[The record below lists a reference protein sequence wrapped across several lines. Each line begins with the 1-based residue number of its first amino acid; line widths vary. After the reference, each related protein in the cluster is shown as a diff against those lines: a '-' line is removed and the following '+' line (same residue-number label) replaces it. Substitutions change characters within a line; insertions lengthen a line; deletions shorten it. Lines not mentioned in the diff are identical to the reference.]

1 MLARTTSDSSDDFGS
16 PALPYVFHRP
26 TSMRGMPCAPPATP
40 VAGSASLGPHR
51 TTIHV
56 HAAPPG
62 PPQPTPASAD
72 GATAAS
78 STQKPP
84 EEGWLPYFK
93 VCGGVVA
100 ISLMSF
106 SYAAAHAQAG
116 TTSTM
121 QINDPECSWME
132 EMRRLN
138 PVGCLKPSFDK
149 SITPSREAA
158 PQALPSPLAA
168 ARFPLTAP
176 PPSPCFL
183 RTGTDR
189 RPPPS

>member
-1 MLARTTSDSSDDFGS
+1 
-16 PALPYVFHRP
+16 
-26 TSMRGMPCAPPATP
+26 MPCAPPATP
-40 VAGSASLGPHR
+40 VAGSVSLGPHR
-51 TTIHV
+51 MTIHV

-62 PPQPTPASAD
+62 PPQPAPASAG

-78 STQKPP
+78 PTQKPP

-100 ISLMSF
+100 IPLMSF

-138 PVGCLKPSFDK
+138 PVGCLKL
-149 SITPSREAA
+149 RQEHHAVERGG
-158 PQALPSPLAA
+158 PQARRLCCGPLAVLLFA
-168 ARFPLTAP
+168 DHAGSDELLDYGEAVKMADDVHRRTAECHGDEG
-176 PPSPCFL
+176 S
-183 RTGTDR
+183 RWTR
-189 RPPPS
+189 RRCRRR